1 MDFFDVV
8 NNRFSY
14 RGVFKEQPVLY
25 DDKIKILQ
33 CATKAPSGCNLE
45 TTYFVA
51 ITNKEILNA
60 ISEIVP
66 AVFTKTAP
74 MIIAVLTENIITK
87 CDVAF
92 ELEDYA
98 AAVENLLLAVTA
110 CGYASVWLDGVIK
123 PEQRQQKLRKLL
135 NVKDNMVLRA
145 LLPVGVPA
153 EAYPRKQKKS
163 FEDRVSFID

>member
-14 RGVFKEQPVLY
+14 RGAFKDQPVLD

-45 TTYFVA
+45 TTCFVA

-74 MIIAVLTENIITK
+74 MIIAVLTENIMTK

-135 NVKDNMVLRA
+135 NVKENMVLRA

-153 EAYPRKQKKS
+153 EDYPRKQKKR